1 MIIKVRVTSHAKVSA
16 VKTSTTRIPKH
27 PNIHSATTLCV
38 FVYSLSQ
45 NPSGTSRGNS
55 SYSSSNKLPSWWRQT
70 VVQLKDMLHQALSRH
85 VAGCTISRERER
97 EKSYTLNIYR
107 EHSIYIYL
115 IPIRYIHPSIHPSI
129 FDQAK
134 QPTPIQ
140 IIMGADV
147 LPLEAKHLA
156 DF

>member
-16 VKTSTTRIPKH
+16 VKISTTRIPKH

>member
-1 MIIKVRVTSHAKVSA
+1 MQKLAQSKPAQFASQT
-16 VKTSTTRIPKH
+16 
-27 PNIHSATTLCV
+27 CV

-97 EKSYTLNIYR
+97 EKSYILNIYR

-115 IPIRYIHPSIHPSI
+115 IPIRYIYLSIDPSIHPSTH
-129 FDQAK
+129 DQAE

-140 IIMGADV
+140 IIMGSDV